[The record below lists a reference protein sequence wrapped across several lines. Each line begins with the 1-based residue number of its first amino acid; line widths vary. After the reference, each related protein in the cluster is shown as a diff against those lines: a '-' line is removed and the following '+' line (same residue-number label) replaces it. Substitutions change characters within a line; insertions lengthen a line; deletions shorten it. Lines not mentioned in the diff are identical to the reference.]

1 MHAPAPLWRS
11 VVAQLR
17 DTLVLVL
24 LAAAVL
30 TALTGDV
37 VDTAVILL
45 VVTVNTV
52 LGVAQERRALSEVR
66 ALDALVAPTAR
77 VTRDGADSWV
87 PTRELVRGDVLQLAA
102 GDVVGADARLMTS
115 VQLQVDEA
123 LLTGESQPSSRDA
136 TVTSAGPATM
146 ADRTGMVHA
155 GSTVLAGSG
164 TSIVVATGTHTA
176 IGQVALL
183 VTGHRSPLT
192 PLQRRLTVLGR
203 EISLGVAVACLLF
216 IASGLLRGQ
225 PWETTLV
232 AAVALTVGRRTGV
245 AARRGDAG
253 VVGRG
258 GSDGAPR
265 RGRPFPAGGGDAGL
279 GDPAGHRQDRD
290 ADRGRDAR
298 RPGLDAD

>member
-1 MHAPAPLWRS
+1 MALTDPGLPGAACLDERPAWALSQAEVAGQQGVDPAMGLDPGTAAVRLQRDGPNEVPMHAPAPLWRS

-45 VVTVNTV
+45 VVMVNTV

-77 VTRDGADSWV
+77 VTRNGTDTWI

-123 LLTGESQPSSRDA
+123 LLTGESQPSARDA
-136 TVTSAGPATM
+136 TVISAGPATM
-146 ADRTGMVHA
+146 ADRWGMVHA

-164 TSIVVATGTHTA
+164 SSVVVATGTHTA

-203 EISLGVAVACLLF
+203 QISLGAAVACLLF
-216 IASGLLRGQ
+216 IA
-225 PWETTLV
+225 
-232 AAVALTVGRRTGV
+232 
-245 AARRGDAG
+245 
-253 VVGRG
+253 
-258 GSDGAPR
+258 
-265 RGRPFPAGGGDAGL
+265 
-279 GDPAGHRQDRD
+279 
-290 ADRGRDAR
+290 
-298 RPGLDAD
+298 

>member
-1 MHAPAPLWRS
+1 MALTDTRLPGAARPAWALSPAEVAGQQGVDPARGLDSGTAVVRLERDGPNEVPMHAPAPLWRS

-102 GDVVGADARLMTS
+102 GDVVGAMPD
-115 VQLQVDEA
+115 
-123 LLTGESQPSSRDA
+123 
-136 TVTSAGPATM
+136 
-146 ADRTGMVHA
+146 
-155 GSTVLAGSG
+155 
-164 TSIVVATGTHTA
+164 
-176 IGQVALL
+176 
-183 VTGHRSPLT
+183 
-192 PLQRRLTVLGR
+192 
-203 EISLGVAVACLLF
+203 
-216 IASGLLRGQ
+216 
-225 PWETTLV
+225 
-232 AAVALTVGRRTGV
+232 
-245 AARRGDAG
+245 
-253 VVGRG
+253 
-258 GSDGAPR
+258 
-265 RGRPFPAGGGDAGL
+265 
-279 GDPAGHRQDRD
+279 
-290 ADRGRDAR
+290 
-298 RPGLDAD
+298 